1 MEFENTIGLETH
13 VQLKTKTKMFCSCRL
28 QTGCEPNVNVCP
40 VCLGYPGALPVIN
53 REAVKLTVMSGMMLG
68 CEVSR
73 HATFDRKNYFYPDM
87 AKDYQ
92 ISENG
97 QPLCIGGGVE
107 ITLPDGSRKFIR
119 INHIHLEEDA
129 AKINHYATTSGV
141 DFNRGGTPLMEI
153 VSEPDLASADE
164 AIAYLTALK
173 EMLVYAGVSDCNLEE
188 GNMRSDV
195 NISIRPQGAKE
206 LGTKVEIKNMNSF
219 SGIHAALEFEARR
232 QRECVAHGVEIVQET
247 RRWDPEALET
257 ASMRSKENAHD
268 YRYFP
273 EPDLVP
279 VELSAA
285 QIDEWRRLL
294 PEQPE
299 ARRLRMIADYG
310 IAEYDAEVLSQHK
323 ANADF
328 FEAAARGLDKKAAKA
343 LCNLFMSDVMALMNA
358 SGKAVAESAMTPAAL
373 ASLVQLSL
381 AGTINGPT
389 LKELLPEIFEK
400 GGDPAAIV
408 KERGL
413 GAVSDDAALEKF
425 VDEAIAA
432 NPGPVADYKAGKK
445 AAAGFFVGQVMKLS
459 KGKADPKKVGGIVA
473 RKLAALGVALLLAF
487 FLGCTSFN
495 LMSVGHFVDEGGNV
509 IKVEYGKGD
518 EDHVTT
524 FRSPANGRELEFTS
538 KLRVKVYLPDGDMF
552 MAFQCM
558 NTLGSGTMYR
568 SDDREWMF
576 HANGFTS
583 KVFRYDPPVDDYLLV
598 FEGVICNDGNDKPLS
613 GGGGGW
619 TRVK

>member
-13 VQLKTKTKMFCSCRL
+13 VQLKTKTKMFCSCL
-28 QTGCEPNVNVCP
+28 LKTGCEPNVNVCP
-40 VCLGYPGALPVIN
+40 VCLGYPGALPVMN
-53 REAVKLTVMSGMMLG
+53 KEAVKLTVMSGMMLG
-68 CEVSR
+68 CDINP

-97 QPLCIGGGVE
+97 SPLCIGGGVT
-107 ITLPDGSRKFIR
+107 IQTPDGPKFIR

-129 AKINHYATTSGV
+129 AKINHYASSSGV

-153 VSEPDLASADE
+153 VSEPDLANADE

-195 NISIRPQGAKE
+195 NISIRPVGEAK

-219 SGIHAALEFEARR
+219 RGIHAALEFEARR
-232 QRECVAHGVEIVQET
+232 QRHCMAHSIPIVQET
-247 RRWDPEALET
+247 RRWDAEAMET

-279 VELSAA
+279 VELSVE
-285 QIDEWRRLL
+285 QIEEWRRLL

-299 ARRLRMIADYG
+299 ARRARMIADYG

-323 ANADF
+323 ANADY
-328 FEAAARGLDKKAAKA
+328 FEAAARGLDRKVAKQ
-343 LCNLFMSDVMALMNA
+343 LCNLYMSDVMALMNA
-358 SGKAVAESAMTPAAL
+358 SGKAIGECAMAPEAL
-373 ASLVQLSL
+373 ASLVKLAA

-389 LKELLPEIFEK
+389 LKELLPELFEK
-400 GGDPAAIV
+400 GGDPESIV

-413 GAVSDDAALEKF
+413 GAVSDTAALEAF

-432 NPGPVADYKAGKK
+432 NPGPVQDFKNGKK

-459 KGKADPKKVGGIVA
+459 KGKADPKIVGGLVA
-473 RKLAALGVALLLAF
+473 RKLAAL
-487 FLGCTSFN
+487 
-495 LMSVGHFVDEGGNV
+495 
-509 IKVEYGKGD
+509 
-518 EDHVTT
+518 
-524 FRSPANGRELEFTS
+524 
-538 KLRVKVYLPDGDMF
+538 
-552 MAFQCM
+552 
-558 NTLGSGTMYR
+558 
-568 SDDREWMF
+568 
-576 HANGFTS
+576 
-583 KVFRYDPPVDDYLLV
+583 
-598 FEGVICNDGNDKPLS
+598 
-613 GGGGGW
+613 
-619 TRVK
+619 

>member
-13 VQLKTKTKMFCSCRL
+13 VQLKTKTKMFCSCL
-28 QTGCEPNVNVCP
+28 LKTGCEPNTNVCP
-40 VCLGYPGALPVIN
+40 VCLGYPGALPVMN
-53 REAVKLTVMSGMMLG
+53 KEAVKLTVLSGMMLG
-68 CEVSR
+68 CEVNR

-97 QPLCIGGGVE
+97 NPLCIGGGVE
-107 ITLPDGSRKFIR
+107 ITRADGTKKFIR

-153 VSEPDLASADE
+153 VSEPDMESADD
-164 AIAYLTALK
+164 AILYLTALK

-195 NISIRPQGAKE
+195 NISIRPKTGEGLPTKPDGRIDYSR

-219 SGIHAALEFEARR
+219 SGIHAALVHEAKR
-232 QRECVAHGVEIVQET
+232 QRECMAHSIPIVQET
-247 RRWDPEALET
+247 RRWDAEAMET

-279 VELSAA
+279 VELSDE
-285 QIDEWRRLL
+285 QVSEWRKLL
-294 PEQPE
+294 PEKPE
-299 ARRLRMIADYG
+299 ARRARMVADYG

-328 FEAAARGLDKKAAKA
+328 FENACGVLKVKVEGEGEQRKVFKS

-358 SGKAVAESAMTPAAL
+358 SGKAIGECALTPAAL
-373 ASLVQLSL
+373 AALVSLS
-381 AGTINGPT
+381 AKGAINGPT

-400 GGDPAAIV
+400 GGDPEAIV

-413 GAVSDDAALEKF
+413 GAVSDTAALEAF
-425 VDEAIAA
+425 VDQAIAA
-432 NPGPVADYKAGKK
+432 NPGPVADFKAGKK

-459 KGKADPKKVGGIVA
+459 KGKADPKIVGGLVA
-473 RKLAALGVALLLAF
+473 RKLAAL
-487 FLGCTSFN
+487 
-495 LMSVGHFVDEGGNV
+495 
-509 IKVEYGKGD
+509 
-518 EDHVTT
+518 
-524 FRSPANGRELEFTS
+524 
-538 KLRVKVYLPDGDMF
+538 
-552 MAFQCM
+552 
-558 NTLGSGTMYR
+558 
-568 SDDREWMF
+568 
-576 HANGFTS
+576 
-583 KVFRYDPPVDDYLLV
+583 
-598 FEGVICNDGNDKPLS
+598 
-613 GGGGGW
+613 
-619 TRVK
+619 

>member
-13 VQLKTKTKMFCSCRL
+13 VQLKTKTKMFCSCL
-28 QTGCEPNVNVCP
+28 LKTGCEPNTNVCP
-40 VCLGYPGALPVIN
+40 VCLGYPGALPVMN
-53 REAVKLTVMSGMMLG
+53 KEAVKLTVMSGLMLG
-68 CEVSR
+68 CTINR

-97 QPLCIGGGVE
+97 NPLCIGGGVT
-107 ITLPDGSRKFIR
+107 IQTPKGPKFIR

-129 AKINHYATTSGV
+129 AKINHYAVSSGV

-195 NISIRPQGAKE
+195 NISIRPVGETK
-206 LGTKVEIKNMNSF
+206 LGTKVEIKNMNTF
-219 SGIHAALEFEARR
+219 KGIHAALEYEAKR
-232 QRECVAHGVEIVQET
+232 QRSCRTHSIPIVQET
-247 RRWDPEALET
+247 RRWDGEAMET

-279 VELSAA
+279 VELSEE
-285 QIDEWRRLL
+285 QIEEWRKLL

-299 ARRLRMIADYG
+299 ARRARMIADYG

-323 ANADF
+323 ANADY
-328 FEAAARGLDKKAAKA
+328 FEAAAKGLDKKTAKL
-343 LCNLFMSDVMALMNA
+343 LCNLYMGDVMALLNA
-358 SGKAVAESAMTPAAL
+358 SGKTIGDCAMKPAELAAL
-373 ASLVQLSL
+373 VKLAAS
-381 AGTINGPT
+381 GTINGPT

-400 GGDPAAIV
+400 GGDPVAIV

-413 GAVSDDAALEKF
+413 GAVSDAGALEAF
-425 VDEAIAA
+425 VDQAIAA
-432 NPGPVADYKAGKK
+432 NPGPVADYKNGKK

-459 KGKADPKKVGGIVA
+459 KGKADPKIVGGLVA
-473 RKLAALGVALLLAF
+473 KKLAALCLSLVLM
-487 FLGCTSFN
+487 FLTGCVSFI
-495 LMSVGHFVDEGGNV
+495 LTQRCVFVDEDG
-509 IKVEYGKGD
+509 KFTTVEYGSGKS
-518 EDHVTT
+518 EHTTT
-524 FRSPANGRELEFTS
+524 FTSPGNGKEMEFKS
-538 KLRVKVYLPDGDMF
+538 KLRVRVHLPNESF
-552 MAFQCM
+552 TAYQCM
-558 NTLGSGTMYR
+558 NVLQSGTMYR
-568 SDDREWMF
+568 TDDKKWLF
-576 HANGFTS
+576 HANGFTCS
-583 KVFRYDPPVDDYLLV
+583 VYRQTEDEKDYLLV
-598 FEGVICNDGNDKPLS
+598 FQGVLCESPKKADEK
-613 GGGGGW
+613 
-619 TRVK
+619 